1 MKQFVGVIT
10 GISLLFFSA
19 AATAQAGGETQLG
32 VIVGSLTGISAKQRL
47 SSGNAIVGALAY
59 SFDGRNGISLHGDY
73 IIDPARTFNIGE
85 VSPLNLYYGLG
96 LRVSDIDNGSD
107 RDKVRVGVR
116 APIGLNYVISNPDI
130 EVFGELVPVL
140 DVAPSTD
147 VWLNAGLGVRFRF

>member
-1 MKQFVGVIT
+1 MKQFLGAMVFF
-10 GISLLFFSA
+10 ISTVA
-19 AATAQAGGETQLG
+19 VAQNSNESQLG

-47 SSGNAIVGALAY
+47 NSGNAIAGALAY

-73 IIDPARTFNIGE
+73 IIDPARSFNIGE
-85 VSPLNLYYGLG
+85 VSPLNFYYGLG

-116 APIGLNYVISNPDI
+116 APFGLNYIISNPDL